1 MFLLSVSRAVG
12 LSLRSCPQGTLGGV
26 WGSLWLLIEGRCWC
40 RVGGGR
46 GCRSAPHSAQSAPSP
61 TRAHLSSLRCPVRLR
76 KLLTPSV
83 WAGLAGTAKPAEGSS
98 GALCVVLAHVPTP
111 GSPGAPEQ
119 RCGHHGW
126 LSALA
131 GGVQPP
137 REAFW
142 LCFLL
147 CKEPVLGG
155 GFLASSWSA
164 LPPVPQPFCETGC
177 DLGPPWA
184 VSWEP
189 SSLPRRPLPPPLHS
203 AGFTEPHGACRG
215 DCAGSCSSPH
225 ACAAGRPAGV
235 I

>member
-1 MFLLSVSRAVG
+1 M
-12 LSLRSCPQGTLGGV
+12 
-26 WGSLWLLIEGRCWC
+26 LIEGRCWC

-155 GFLASSWSA
+155 GSWPPAGQHYRLCLSPSVKRVVTWALRGPCRGNLLPCLVAPSRPLCTRLASRSHTGRA
-164 LPPVPQPFCETGC
+164 EVIVRDPAAPRMPV
-177 DLGPPWA
+177 
-184 VSWEP
+184 
-189 SSLPRRPLPPPLHS
+189 RR
-203 AGFTEPHGACRG
+203 G
-215 DCAGSCSSPH
+215 
-225 ACAAGRPAGV
+225 GRLV
-235 I
+235 